1 MMCTKGK
8 PKKVAF
14 AKNLFQ
20 SDPRKA
26 QIHDMLPATQTN
38 LANEMQQDL
47 DE

>member
-1 MMCTKGK
+1 VYQGQT
-8 PKKVAF
+8 KKVAF

-26 QIHDMLPATQTN
+26 QIHDMLSATQTN
-38 LANEMQQDL
+38 LADEMQQDL